1 MEDDLELL
9 GAMNQIRDY
18 FKRNPDAADTVDGVA
33 CWLHAAP
40 LEGTKNLIQY
50 ALDQLVLRKEIN
62 REPLPGGKTL
72 YRWHAKTEH

>member
-9 GAMNQIRDY
+9 DAMNQIRNY
-18 FKRNPDAADTVDGVA
+18 LKRNPEAADTVDGVI

-40 LEGTKNLIQY
+40 LEDTKNLIQN

-62 REPLPGGKTL
+62 PEPLPGGKTL
-72 YRWHAKTEH
+72 YRRHAKTEH